1 MPYTPVCINSH
12 KTGRLRENAEKA
24 WDMLRHCT
32 LCPRAC
38 GADRT
43 AGKTGFCRTGEAAV
57 VYSFDAHFGEEA
69 PLSGY
74 NGSGTI
80 FFSHCNLLCNF
91 CQNYDISHK
100 GAGQEVSCDQLA
112 WMMLELQRQGC
123 HNINLVTPSHVVAQI
138 LFALDLAVS
147 KGLTLP
153 VIYNTGGYDSVD
165 TLKLLDGAIDIY
177 MPDVKFFHAHVAR
190 LAQVPEDYPEIVKK
204 AVTEMY
210 RQAGDLEMDGE
221 GLAKKGLLVRHL
233 VLPGDLAGTGDVMNF
248 LASQI
253 SPDTYVNIM
262 SQYRP
267 CGTAHKVPA
276 LARPVTREAYGKA
289 VDAALKNG
297 ITRIDRKTI

>member
-1 MPYTPVCINSH
+1 MAYTPVCINSH

-43 AGKTGFCRTGEAAV
+43 AGETGFCRTGDAAV

-100 GAGQEVSCDQLA
+100 GAGQEVSLDQLA

-177 MPDVKFFHAHVAR
+177 MPDVKFFHAHAAR

-204 AVTEMY
+204 AVAEMH
-210 RQAGDLEMDGE
+210 RQAGDLEIDGE

-248 LASQI
+248 LVRQI
-253 SPDTYVNIM
+253 SRNTYVNIM

-267 CGTAHKVPA
+267 CGTAHNVPA
-276 LARPVTREAYGKA
+276 LARPVTGEAYGKA

-297 ITRIDRKTI
+297 ISRIDRKII